1 MLQPTLKTGA
11 SKSIDGIT
19 NRLGASGVNSVS
31 ACGVSSGVLTGAGSV
46 GSGVG
51 SAGGAVGLALSV
63 AEVSGAG
70 VTSDWSGVSGRTNG
84 GGSALLDAGSLEE
97 LAPGCTPPPF
107 CGSDSLDSTID
118 ARSAVSSPKP
128 CGATSSPSQPRTL
141 GYAVTPAATTSAT
154 PSNVTILANP
164 FEEDVFRSD
173 MAEIIPF
180 FFEPANAAGVIYPNS
195 PITKFNVR
203 QYRL

>member
-1 MLQPTLKTGA
+1 
-11 SKSIDGIT
+11 
-19 NRLGASGVNSVS
+19 
-31 ACGVSSGVLTGAGSV
+31 VLTGAGSV

-51 SAGGAVGLALSV
+51 SAGGAVALALSPALSGVEGV

-97 LAPGCTPPPF
+97 SAPGCTPPPF

-180 FFEPANAAGVIYPNS
+180 FFWPANAAGVIYPNS
-195 PITKFNVR
+195 PLAPRCAAKAP
-203 QYRL
+203 